1 MYWIVFYVLMM
12 CRNRGTPFTYLF
24 FQQLCEGDRGVR
36 EWVAQIEKKEIEESE
51 PSTVREEEKTN
62 ETESWDWNGRRN
74 LMGMELRRG
83 CPVFC
88 KLELW
93 RGWKLEVCLNL
104 HLLLWWDMDPQG
116 CVDGKGGPIIDI
128 DVPQRIRKDWVMGYG
143 PSGLCWWEKG
153 GKSIDIDVSQ
163 RICKEL
169 VMGYGP
175 SGLWWYTVIELV
187 SCSSFVIRWLG

>member
-1 MYWIVFYVLMM
+1 M

-62 ETESWDWNGRRN
+62 ETENWDWNGRKN

-83 CPVFC
+83 CHVFC

-116 CVDGKGGPIIDI
+116 WGDK
-128 DVPQRIRKDWVMGYG
+128 
-143 PSGLCWWEKG
+143 EKG
-153 GKSIDIDVSQ
+153 QKYRVGVLDLELLRMKLKVVVVKRRNIVWWFFDIIK
-163 RICKEL
+163 RIVTYK
-169 VMGYGP
+169 
-175 SGLWWYTVIELV
+175 I
-187 SCSSFVIRWLG
+187 FLGSW